1 MGEPRPRIAEARTEP
16 DRPEPALLDDAARRR
31 LLRDLPP
38 PSAEGPSLSDPD
50 AQLSSD
56 DPLDA
61 HKPGMHRNDPLD
73 PDGHVI

>member
-16 DRPEPALLDDAARRR
+16 DRPEPAVLDARRR

-38 PSAEGPSLSDPD
+38 QSAEGPSLSDPD
-50 AQLSSD
+50 AQLPSD

-61 HKPGMHRNDPLD
+61 HKPGKERNDPLD
-73 PDGHVI
+73 PDGHVN

>member
-1 MGEPRPRIAEARTEP
+1 MGEPRPRIAEARTQP
-16 DRPEPALLDDAARRR
+16 DRAEPAELDAAARRR

-38 PSAEGPSLSDPD
+38 PSADGPSLSDPD
-50 AQLSSD
+50 DRHSSD

-61 HKPGMHRNDPLD
+61 HKPGMSRNDPLD

>member
-16 DRPEPALLDDAARRR
+16 DRPEPAVLDARRR

-38 PSAEGPSLSDPD
+38 QSAEGPSLSDPE
-50 AQLSSD
+50 AMLPSD

-61 HKPGMHRNDPLD
+61 HKPGKERNDPLD